1 MSILEERRR
10 FTFTIVENEIIDNV
24 DLYSKNEVM
33 AYTVIARYANS
44 ESSCFPSYNTIAEK
58 MRCSRRTAIDAI
70 NSLVEKGVIKK
81 EVRKNKKTL
90 KNETNVYT
98 LVGAKGVKKSKEV
111 SEEISKQREEKNLR
125 VKQIKE
131 LDENENVVLIKKYLP
146 DLRMGRNQKLEISK
160 LDYEILEEAVNRTAF
175 NGGKSFKYLIMTYE
189 TVKEEMKEKEKQEK
203 LKKVIEEKNKRSFV
217 NTSEH
222 QSAYI
227 NFLENGYESLNLKE
241 KILIQELEEN
251 GIIKNIS

>member
-98 LVGAKGVKKSKEV
+98 LVGAKGVKKTKEV

-160 LDYEILEEAVNRTAF
+160 LDYEILEEVVNRTAF

>member
-98 LVGAKGVKKSKEV
+98 LVGAKGVKKTKEV

-146 DLRMGRNQKLEISK
+146 DLRMGRNQKLEIVK
-160 LDYEILEEAVNRTAF
+160 LNYEILEETVNRTAF

-189 TVKEEMKEKEKQEK
+189 TVKEEMKEKEKEEK

>member
-98 LVGAKGVKKSKEV
+98 LVGAKGVKKTKEV

-146 DLRMGRNQKLEISK
+146 DLRMGRNQKLEIVK
-160 LDYEILEEAVNRTAF
+160 LNYEILEEAVNRTAF

-203 LKKVIEEKNKRSFV
+203 LKKVIEEKNKRSLV

>member
-1 MSILEERRR
+1 MEAVEVRDRRKNNW
-10 FTFTIVENEIIDNV
+10 TMVENEIIDNFER
-24 DLYSKNEVM
+24 YSDKEVL
-33 AYTVIARYANS
+33 AYLVLARYANS
-44 ESSCFPSYNTIAEK
+44 ENKCFPSYKTISER
-58 MRCSRRTAIDAI
+58 MRCSRTTAIATI
-70 NSLVEKGVIKK
+70 NSLIEKGVLIK
-81 EVRKNKKTL
+81 EERKNNKGEHSSNL
-90 KNETNVYT
+90 YT
-98 LVGAKGVKKSKEV
+98 LVGAEETQEILLEV
-111 SEEISKQREEKNLR
+111 EKVREEKRLKS
-125 VKQIKE
+125 KQIKE

-146 DLRMGRNQKLEISK
+146 DLRMGRNQKLEIVK
-160 LDYEILEEAVNRTAF
+160 LNYEILEEAVNRTAF
-175 NGGKSFKYLIMTYE
+175 NGGKSFKYLMMAYE
-189 TVKEEMKEKEKQEK
+189 TVKDEIKEKEKEEK

>member
-146 DLRMGRNQKLEISK
+146 DLRMGRNQKLEIVK

>member
-98 LVGAKGVKKSKEV
+98 LVGAKGVKKTKEV
-111 SEEISKQREEKNLR
+111 SEEISKQREEKSLR

-189 TVKEEMKEKEKQEK
+189 TVKEEMKEKEKEEK

>member
-98 LVGAKGVKKSKEV
+98 LVGAKGVKKTKEV

-146 DLRMGRNQKLEISK
+146 DLRMGRNQKLEIVK
-160 LDYEILEEAVNRTAF
+160 LNYEILEEAVNRTAF

-189 TVKEEMKEKEKQEK
+189 TVKEKMKEKEKQEK
-203 LKKVIEEKNKRSFV
+203 LKKVIEEKNKRSLV

>member
-98 LVGAKGVKKSKEV
+98 LVGAKGVKKTKEV

-146 DLRMGRNQKLEISK
+146 DLRMGRNQKLEIVK
-160 LDYEILEEAVNRTAF
+160 LNYEILEEAVNRTAF

-227 NFLENGYESLNLKE
+227 NFLENGYKSLNLKE

>member
-98 LVGAKGVKKSKEV
+98 LVGAKGVKKTKEV

-146 DLRMGRNQKLEISK
+146 DLRMGRNQKLEIVK
-160 LDYEILEEAVNRTAF
+160 LNYEILEEAVNRTAF

-189 TVKEEMKEKEKQEK
+189 TVKEKMKEKEKQEK

>member
-1 MSILEERRR
+1 MSLLEERRK

-98 LVGAKGVKKSKEV
+98 LMGAKGAKKIET
-111 SEEISKQREEKNLR
+111 SEEILKQREEKSLR
-125 VKQIKE
+125 AKQIKE
-131 LDENENVVLIKKYLP
+131 LDENQNVKLVRETAPHIRL
-146 DLRMGRNQKLEISK
+146 GRVQKLEISK
-160 LDYEILEEAVNRTAF
+160 LDYETLENALDRAMFYGAKTFDYLITTYETILEE
-175 NGGKSFKYLIMTYE
+175 
-189 TVKEEMKEKEKQEK
+189 EKQQEKQEETK
-203 LKKVIEEKNKRSFV
+203 TNFERTKEHERAYLKFV
-217 NTSEH
+217 
-222 QSAYI
+222 
-227 NFLENGYESLNLKE
+227 ENGYDTLNIQE
-241 KILIQELEEN
+241 KILLHELESN
-251 GIIKNIS
+251 GIIQAIDLF

>member
-98 LVGAKGVKKSKEV
+98 LVGAKGVKKTKEV

-146 DLRMGRNQKLEISK
+146 DLRMGRNQKLEIVK
-160 LDYEILEEAVNRTAF
+160 LNYEILEEAVNRTAF

-189 TVKEEMKEKEKQEK
+189 TVKDEMKEKEKQEK